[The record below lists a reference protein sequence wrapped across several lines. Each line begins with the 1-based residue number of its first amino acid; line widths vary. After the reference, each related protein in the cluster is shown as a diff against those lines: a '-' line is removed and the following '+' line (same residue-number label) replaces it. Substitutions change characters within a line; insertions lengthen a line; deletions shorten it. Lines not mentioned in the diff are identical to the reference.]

1 MIEKYLEEN
10 TKQSSTRLKSFIWC
24 IVFIFIDLAIHVS
37 LCLSILKN
45 NLLLKEIPF
54 LIFILADV
62 LIHLISI
69 YYPQYLQKIIEM
81 GHEQLKKT

>member
-37 LCLSILKN
+37 LCLSIL
-45 NLLLKEIPF
+45 
-54 LIFILADV
+54 
-62 LIHLISI
+62 
-69 YYPQYLQKIIEM
+69 
-81 GHEQLKKT
+81 